1 MSHDKQV
8 ALVCIVDPQTSK
20 TFYVNTTSGDCYS
33 ELPQNATVVPKDET
47 RDEWWELMDKRRNLP
62 YFYNT
67 RTRETVWVPPTDGL
81 IITLIAIQNINT
93 TPPSNSPEQSR
104 MIRESVQQKN
114 IETLPSKMSHH
125 SLQEKEE
132 LNNGKTIS
140 SATSLEEIPNIVRPQ
155 YQSMPTSASLPVRN
169 HPVSLKDISNPIA
182 NPEAQASMNPF
193 NLSNKSRTQAMSL
206 PVLNRQLPPDLK
218 NDITQFQ
225 ISGFAQKYFATHRKG
240 IFRRKVPVQKMLVYQ
255 KDALGS
261 PLLTLAQ
268 PLHKDATRCFKLL
281 LKILTAKGELI
292 NSINEIQ
299 QLLEKGIRTGSLR
312 DEIFVQSI
320 KQLTQNPYPDQIFR
334 GWQMM
339 SVLTSTFP
347 PSTNL
352 EHYLK
357 NFIEQ
362 NFGMDGEQSKLD
374 IIIRYS
380 YNILCK
386 TCKTGPR
393 GRTMSKAELEH
404 CLQAP
409 FKNSVFGDTL
419 ERIMERQAKDTDQD
433 LPVVLTFL
441 VDNIVKLEGHRS
453 EGIFRVPGD
462 AEGVS
467 DLRCRIEKNDYN
479 FDHITDPNIPSSL
492 LKLWLRELE
501 EPLIPAEY
509 YSACITVGQMLDDK
523 EKAEGAYKAAWD
535 IVENLPD
542 INAGVCKYMIG
553 FLKMVGKPENQPVT
567 KMSPAN
573 IAMVFAPNFLRCP
586 SDNPVVIF
594 ENTKFEQAFLKTL
607 IS

>member
-1 MSHDKQV
+1 
-8 ALVCIVDPQTSK
+8 
-20 TFYVNTTSGDCYS
+20 
-33 ELPQNATVVPKDET
+33 
-47 RDEWWELMDKRRNLP
+47 
-62 YFYNT
+62 
-67 RTRETVWVPPTDGL
+67 
-81 IITLIAIQNINT
+81 
-93 TPPSNSPEQSR
+93 
-104 MIRESVQQKN
+104 
-114 IETLPSKMSHH
+114 MSHH

-467 DLRCRIEKNDYN
+467 D
-479 FDHITDPNIPSSL
+479 PNIPSSL

-535 IVENLPD
+535 IVENLPVIESLLVD
-542 INAGVCKYMIG
+542 KSTISKMEKPKIERVMPSSGTAIMLTIVLDR
-553 FLKMVGKPENQPVT
+553 LK
-567 KMSPAN
+567 
-573 IAMVFAPNFLRCP
+573 NFLP
-586 SDNPVVIF
+586 ELKSSNEKLLNAINKSDYDIEKIDNSDDEHIEMNLDLGVFDVEYKEKEI
-594 ENTKFEQAFLKTL
+594 EEHDIKITNLNTISKMLKGKQPL
-607 IS
+607 IQDVSDVDDVDDK